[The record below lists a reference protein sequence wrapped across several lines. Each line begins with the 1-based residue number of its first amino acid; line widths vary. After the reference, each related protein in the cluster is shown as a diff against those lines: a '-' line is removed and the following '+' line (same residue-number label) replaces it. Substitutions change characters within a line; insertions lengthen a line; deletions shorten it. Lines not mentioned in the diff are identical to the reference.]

1 MGPGCQPLQLTQC
14 VQMPSTAPAA
24 ASCMPATK
32 VQLYYLQHL
41 QPINARLAMALQCHK
56 LWNGVGAVGPVH
68 ALQKCAT
75 ALHCQKLINVYRTG
89 CETQV
94 GKTTGSP
101 EPGLSVHVCG
111 CGRELGMST
120 GPLVQRA
127 LACCGMKCLAT
138 WYCHRAL

>member
-1 MGPGCQPLQLTQC
+1 MLRCALTRGCFDIDIEGLGAVMGPGCQPLQLTQS

-41 QPINARLAMALQCHK
+41 QPINARLAMARQCHK
-56 LWNGVGAVGPVH
+56 LWNDVGAVGPVH

-75 ALHCQKLINVYRTG
+75 ALHCQKLIYVYRTGCAHLG

-94 GKTTGSP
+94 GKTMGSP
-101 EPGLSVHVCG
+101 EPGLSVHV
-111 CGRELGMST
+111 
-120 GPLVQRA
+120 
-127 LACCGMKCLAT
+127 
-138 WYCHRAL
+138 